1 MSQAFFIC
9 LKRDIAIGWQN
20 AGDLIAQL
28 GFYLMIATLF
38 PLAVGPAPEQLAE
51 LAVSIIWIAAL
62 LSVAPSFDKHFSSDL
77 DTGWIDQIALSGRG
91 LFGYVAAKGTAQI
104 TMSALPLLIFTPV
117 IAGLLGL
124 PNQLLPVLMLSLFIG
139 IIGLNLL
146 GLIAAALTLGARR
159 AGLLG
164 AVLVLPLAL
173 PLLIFGVMTSEARI
187 MGFSAAPHLALLCA
201 SVLVI
206 LVIAPLAC
214 IAGLRAALEDK

>member
-1 MSQAFFIC
+1 M
-9 LKRDIAIGWQN
+9 KRDIAIGWQN

-124 PNQLLPVLMLSLFIG
+124 PNHLLPVLMLSLLIG
-139 IIGLNLL
+139 MIGLNLL

-173 PLLIFGVMTSEARI
+173 PLLIFGVMTSEAPI

>member
-1 MSQAFFIC
+1 M
-9 LKRDIAIGWQN
+9 KRDIAIGWQN

-124 PNQLLPVLMLSLFIG
+124 PNQLLPVLMLSLLIG

>member
-1 MSQAFFIC
+1 M
-9 LKRDIAIGWQN
+9 KRDIAIGWQN

>member
-124 PNQLLPVLMLSLFIG
+124 PNQLLPVLMLSLLIG

>member
-1 MSQAFFIC
+1 